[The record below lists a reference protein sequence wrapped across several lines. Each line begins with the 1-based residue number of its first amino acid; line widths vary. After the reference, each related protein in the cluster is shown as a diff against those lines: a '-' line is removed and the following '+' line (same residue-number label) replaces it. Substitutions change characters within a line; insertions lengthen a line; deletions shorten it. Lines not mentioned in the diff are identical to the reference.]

1 MTKDTFLHRLRQEL
15 ADLPQTEVD
24 EILADYSAY
33 FEDAETDGRP
43 MEDVAQA
50 LGDPK
55 QLARELRA
63 EMGLRR
69 WERDRT
75 TKSLVVAVL
84 ALGGLALVYFVVLL
98 PLLLVIGLVLLVVCL
113 TLLIVSIVGF
123 GKLLSLLT
131 FGGFPPI
138 HMVLPILLTGTGLV
152 AASIGG
158 GALLLLCL
166 HGGMDAMA
174 RYVRLHYRLLQ
185 PIQGESAGTK
195 AATFK
200 ENER

>member
-1 MTKDTFLHRLRQEL
+1 MTKDTFLRRLRQEL

-24 EILADYSAY
+24 EILADYSGY

-84 ALGGLALVYFVVLL
+84 ALVYFVVLL
-98 PLLLVIGLVLLVVCL
+98 PLLLVLGLVLLVVCL

-123 GKLLSLLT
+123 SKLLSLLT

-166 HGGMDAMA
+166 HAGMDVMA
-174 RYVRLHYRLLQ
+174 RYVRFHYRLLQ